1 MDASYEVGG
10 VWNGSGG
17 TGTSSW
23 EHMQEKRVRDLKAA
37 AAEANQR
44 MEASITAD
52 IMSGKIKP
60 KVKRNCQP
68 KSAKQIDEDNYNDE
82 VCSRQSLLHLL
93 VLLAASSF
101 WPPASFCLIH
111 VLL

>member
-1 MDASYEVGG
+1 MDASHEVGD

-17 TGTSSW
+17 TCTSSW

-37 AAEANQR
+37 AAEAKQR

-52 IMSGKIKP
+52 ITSGKIKP

-68 KSAKQIDEDNYNDE
+68 KSAKQIDDDYNDE
-82 VCSRQSLLHLL
+82 D
-93 VLLAASSF
+93 SS
-101 WPPASFCLIH
+101 
-111 VLL
+111 